1 MPTKSKGRVGPSRNI
16 KSDVKRGPYAK
27 GGYLG
32 SGSVDNSYRDSPS
45 KPGSFGRPT
54 DSRGFHRNP
63 KQNSQGRITN
73 PAFPDNYDSQGNQP
87 GVRGDGGQAKH
98 QPVGGGKYP
107 VYDYGK

>member
-1 MPTKSKGRVGPSRNI
+1 MPMRSKGRTGPTRNLKSDQKRGPTKS
-16 KSDVKRGPYAK
+16 
-27 GGYLG
+27 GGVFG
-32 SGSVDNSYRDSPS
+32 SGNIDNSYRDSAS
-45 KPGSFGRPT
+45 KPGSYGRPT

-63 KQNSQGRITN
+63 KQGKAKLAS

>member
-27 GGYLG
+27 GGYMG

-54 DSRGFHRNP
+54 DSRGFHRDP
-63 KQNSQGRITN
+63 KEGKAKLTS
-73 PAFPDNYDSQGNQP
+73 PAFPDNYDSQGTQP
-87 GVRGDGGQAKH
+87 GVKGDGGMAHRQD
-98 QPVGGGKYP
+98 VGGSKYP
-107 VYDYGK
+107 TYDYGK

>member
-1 MPTKSKGRVGPSRNI
+1 MPMKPKGRTGPTRNP
-16 KSDVKRGPYAK
+16 KSGVRGKPYAS

-63 KQNSQGRITN
+63 KQGKAKLTSDPF
-73 PAFPDNYDSQGNQP
+73 PANYDSQGNQP
-87 GVRGDGGQAKH
+87 GVKGDGGQAKH